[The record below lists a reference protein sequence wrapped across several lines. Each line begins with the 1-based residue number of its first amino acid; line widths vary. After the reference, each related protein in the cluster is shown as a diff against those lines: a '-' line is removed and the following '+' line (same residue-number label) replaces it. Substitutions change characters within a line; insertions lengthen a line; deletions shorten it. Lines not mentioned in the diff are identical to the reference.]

1 MRTLTVQ
8 NFGFAP
14 MKGTRHAP
22 QPPAPITAQGVVG
35 DRFYCLVDVEKKTVL
50 RTIGHLELMQVV
62 CRYLPRPPRPEP
74 IHAGLPASTGVLPAL
89 LVQIPGHPP
98 ITVDRPRELGR
109 LTCDYWGRET
119 TLTLL
124 NTEAN
129 TAFSEFLGK
138 SVTLARAEPN
148 EVVYG
153 GPFTLVGT
161 ATLEELGR
169 HLDHPLLTE
178 HARIRATFLVN
189 TSEPFEEERWQDDI
203 LQLTGAGLPPT
214 RFRAGQPIGR
224 CAVIDANPTTGV
236 RDVGLFK
243 LLTEA
248 RPRNHRGEPV
258 LGIELF
264 LA

>member
-8 NFGFAP
+8 SFGFTP

-22 QPPAPITAQGVVG
+22 QPPAPITAQGMVG

-62 CRYLPRPPRPEP
+62 CTYRPAASEAELPP
-74 IHAGLPASTGVLPAL
+74 L
-89 LVQIPGHPP
+89 LVEIPGHPP

-124 NTEAN
+124 HTEAN

-138 SVTLARAEPN
+138 PVTLARAEPN

-178 HARIRATFLVN
+178 HARIRVTFLVD
-189 TSEPFEEERWQDDI
+189 TSEPFEEERWQDDT
-203 LQLTGAGLPPT
+203 LRLSGAGLPPT
-214 RFRAGQPIGR
+214 QFRAGQPIGR

-243 LLTEA
+243 LLTA
-248 RPRNHRGEPV
+248 TRPRNHRGEPV